1 MKHAVIGFALLVGT
15 IGAGY
20 CQSRTS
26 DQPDRPIHP
35 GTALLDSMGIVA
47 GAPDATPM
55 NKVQSDTAA
64 TVTLA
69 QPAKAPPRPQ

>member
-1 MKHAVIGFALLVGT
+1 
-15 IGAGY
+15 
-20 CQSRTS
+20 
-26 DQPDRPIHP
+26 
-35 GTALLDSMGIVA
+35 MGIVA

>member
-1 MKHAVIGFALLVGT
+1 
-15 IGAGY
+15 
-20 CQSRTS
+20 
-26 DQPDRPIHP
+26 
-35 GTALLDSMGIVA
+35 
-47 GAPDATPM
+47 M